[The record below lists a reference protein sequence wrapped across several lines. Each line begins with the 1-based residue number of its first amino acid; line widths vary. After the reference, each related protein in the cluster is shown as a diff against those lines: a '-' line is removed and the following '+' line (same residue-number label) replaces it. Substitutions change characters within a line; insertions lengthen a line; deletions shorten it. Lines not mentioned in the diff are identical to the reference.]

1 MQDLIPL
8 GLGMYDLV
16 ANHPP
21 PPIEPLLA
29 RLASQ
34 HAVRT
39 YRRVIDNY
47 LAWIE
52 RDLFVATRLAVES
65 YKAELMEFLPPSL
78 VALRLRIVAEFYEEA
93 VKAGLAP
100 SNPAAGIAAPAFT
113 PDPSCIPPAPD
124 IAAQRLQ
131 ECDRKCQ
138 VGRRDFALLKL
149 ATMGTL
155 EPEEVPGL
163 VVGDFGL
170 VEREGVL
177 RLHRGPGDRI
187 LHIPLEAEAALAL
200 DDYLVRRE
208 VADDDPLFRL
218 PRLRRS
224 TMDAGPSGAREAGCR
239 RAKRGLRLKCPRPR
253 RLWLTVQ
260 GSCARG
266 SEAQSARP
274 QVTLRRSEYS
284 ATGLPYL

>member
-8 GLGMYDLV
+8 GLGMYELV

-21 PPIEPLLA
+21 PPIEPLVA

-34 HAVRT
+34 HTVRT

-52 RDLFVATRLAVES
+52 RDVFVATRLAVES
-65 YKAELMEFLPPSL
+65 YRAELMEFLPPSL
-78 VALRLRIVAEFYEEA
+78 VALRLRIVFEFYQEA
-93 VKAGLAP
+93 VDAGLMPA
-100 SNPAAGIAAPAFT
+100 NPAAGIGAPAFT

-149 ATMGTL
+149 AAMGAL
-155 EPEEVPGL
+155 DPEEVPGL
-163 VVGDFGL
+163 AVGDFGP
-170 VEREGVL
+170 EGEEDVL

-187 LHIPLEAEAALAL
+187 IRVPVDVETARAL
-200 DDYLVRRE
+200 DDYLARRE
-208 VADDDPLFRL
+208 VADDDPLFGL
-218 PRLRRS
+218 PRLRCP
-224 TMDAGPSGAREAGCR
+224 TMDARPSGAREAGR
-239 RAKRGLRLKCPRPR
+239 HGSERGLKDRSPRPR
-253 RLWLTVQ
+253 RLRLTGQ
-260 GSCARG
+260 GSCGRG
-266 SEAQSARP
+266 SKEQSARRP
-274 QVTLRRSEYS
+274 T
-284 ATGLPYL
+284 T